1 MSRDYLIS
9 MVENNFCP
17 TYPKS
22 LILLGHLDLEGEDPA
37 PSGESRAHEQYSDKL
52 KEMME
57 ASRTCRCRQR
67 IPVPVLV
74 ISNKI
79 ISRSAGLS
87 EALEL
92 AYETGSM
99 APIKYAPFDAPIAA
113 PIGEKQSIE
122 TVFLFT
128 PWCGVCSS
136 SFQASDP
143 CFLLVTL
150 LHTERR

>member
-99 APIKYAPFDAPIAA
+99 APIKYAPFDALSLLPL
-113 PIGEKQSIE
+113 EKNRASKLS
-122 TVFLFT
+122 FFSPL
-128 PWCGVCSS
+128 GVGFALHLSKHLTL
-136 SFQASDP
+136 ASY
-143 CFLLVTL
+143 
-150 LHTERR
+150 